1 MKVLVTNNIESDLDV
16 TNGARGEI
24 VNIILHP
31 DEPPISANEPI
42 VHLKYLPSYLL
53 VKLSCTWA
61 SQLAGLEDVVI
72 PVEVETSSMRISIRV
87 WGGKTMECTICQR
100 QYPVTTAYLF
110 ADYHS
115 QGQMIPYIIDDI
127 TKPPSGTLTLFNLY
141 VALSQSSVWDTIRLL

>member
-61 SQLAGLEDVVI
+61 SRLAGLEDVVI

-87 WGGKTMECTICQR
+87 
-100 QYPVTTAYLF
+100 
-110 ADYHS
+110 
-115 QGQMIPYIIDDI
+115 
-127 TKPPSGTLTLFNLY
+127 
-141 VALSQSSVWDTIRLL
+141 